1 MVSFSNCSG
10 AEIQICR
17 SRIDMH
23 VVLTLIFFKKQK
35 FTKLKHGTEQ
45 LERYMGALTR
55 HSNMM

>member
-1 MVSFSNCSG
+1 
-10 AEIQICR
+10 
-17 SRIDMH
+17 MH

-45 LERYMGALTR
+45 LERYMGALTL